1 MLFKDIIGQ
10 KDIKQD
16 LIDTVRNNRISHALL
31 FYGPEGSG
39 KLSIAISYAQYINCE
54 NPTETDS
61 CGVCP
66 SCLKYNKLQHPD
78 LHFVFPVATNSE
90 IKRIPVSDNFIAEWR
105 EIFLQQPYL
114 SLDMWLAHIGVENK
128 QGSIQKEESREI
140 VRKLNLKTYEAEYKV
155 MIIWM
160 AEKMNETCAN
170 KLLKILEEPPPKTLF
185 ILISEHTEDLMSTI
199 LSRSQIIR
207 IPKIDDESMREK
219 LEMDFDIHGEDL
231 ETLIHNAN
239 GNYFKAFQLV
249 SFENSNSDFFNYFTQ
264 IMRLAYQKNLP
275 ELLDIS
281 EQIGGM
287 GREKQKGFLEY
298 SLKMLREN
306 FILNQQKQEIVYLYK
321 KEKEFS
327 QKFHSFI
334 NERNIAQLTK
344 EFNEAYYHVERNGN
358 SKIIFFDLIL
368 KIMVLLRA

>member
-1 MLFKDIIGQ
+1 MLFSDIIGQ
-10 KDIKQD
+10 NTIKQE
-16 LIDTVRNNRISHALL
+16 LLDTVKNNRISHALL

-39 KLSIAISYAQYINCE
+39 KLSLAIAYAQYINCE
-54 NPTETDS
+54 NKQEFDS

-78 LHFVFPVATNSE
+78 LHFVFPVATNSK
-90 IKRIPVSDNFIAEWR
+90 IKKDPVSDNFITEWR
-105 EIFLQQPYL
+105 EIFLQQPYM

-128 QGSIQKEESREI
+128 QGSIQKEESKEI
-140 VRKLNLKTYEAEYKV
+140 MRKLNLKTYEAEYKV

-170 KLLKILEEPPPKTLF
+170 KLLKIIEEPPAKTLF
-185 ILISEHTEDLMSTI
+185 ILISEHTEDLMATI
-199 LSRSQIIR
+199 LSRTQIIR
-207 IPKIDDESMREK
+207 IPKIDDKSMRQK
-219 LEMDFDIHGEDL
+219 LATDFNLQGEDL
-231 ETLIHNAN
+231 DTLVHNAN
-239 GNYFKAFQLV
+239 GNYYKAFELI

-264 IMRLAYQKNLP
+264 IMRMAYAKNVP
-275 ELLDIS
+275 ELYNIVES
-281 EQIGGM
+281 IAET

-306 FILNQQKQEIVYLYK
+306 FILNHKKSEIVYLYK

-327 QKFHSFI
+327 EKFHVFI

-344 EFNEAYYHVERNGN
+344 EFNDAHFHIERNGN
-358 SKIIFFDLIL
+358 AKIIFFDLFI
-368 KIMVLLRA
+368 KIMLLLRS